1 MRLDSSNAKLD
12 KAFIHAQRK
21 IALQGIFMTTQAV
34 QDKPTAAYVLSLIGG
49 FLGLIVGF
57 ILIGLAASISTYY
70 YYGTQIIASIYGA
83 IGGWCLITSIIVIV
97 SAAKLNSNPWEHTK
111 WGVIIL
117 VFSIIGLGTLFGL
130 IGGILAL
137 VYKPQGPVPQQ
148 PPMQPITRICPKCGR
163 VLREETKYCPYCGNE
178 LG

>member
-1 MRLDSSNAKLD
+1 
-12 KAFIHAQRK
+12 
-21 IALQGIFMTTQAV
+21 V

-49 FLGLIVGF
+49 ILGLIVGF
-57 ILIGLAASISTYY
+57 ILIAIAASMSTYY
-70 YYGTQIIASIYGA
+70 YTRIVAPIYGA
-83 IGGWCLITSIIVIV
+83 IGGWCLITSVIVII

-117 VFSIIGLGTLFGL
+117 VFSIIGLGTLLGL

-137 VYKPQGPVPQQ
+137 VYKPQASVPQQ
-148 PPMQPITRICPKCGR
+148 APMQAITRICPKCGR
-163 VLREETKYCPYCGNE
+163 VLREETRFCPYCGNE